1 MSNIHHMTGPH
12 FQFIQEE
19 SGSMFCRDMCDCGC
33 IDKKWKI
40 EEGDTIIAFRPALY
54 GHLKGLTIHGVAF
67 KVFRTAILEKCTLL
81 ARNYEKYPMEL

>member
-12 FQFIQEE
+12 FQIIQEE

-40 EEGDTIIAFRPALY
+40 EEGDTIIAVHPALF
-54 GHLKGLTIHGVAF
+54 GHLKRLTIHALQF
-67 KVFRTAILEKCTLL
+67 KILRTAILERCELI
-81 ARNYEKYPMEL
+81 ARDFEKYPMEL